1 MINIAFII
9 YRKWAFKILDLTL
22 HSLKKKYKFILLT
35 TSNCEVNL
43 KKYKYL
49 RVYKIN
55 PKNNLY
61 LKKILKKNNVK
72 IALFYGWS
80 WIIAKEIYKNFL
92 SLCLHPSDLPKYKGG
107 SPLQHQIINGV
118 KKSAVTIFQI
128 SEGIDS
134 GPIYKKKKLSLN
146 GDLKIIL
153 KRISL
158 IGYKITTNLLNDY
171 SNNKIL
177 FYNQK
182 KLKKFYKR
190 RKKKDSEFKLDQI
203 KKRKFLYFNNFIRA
217 LNHPSYPTAYFV
229 FKNKII
235 FVKKVIKIKKNKKIK
250 TINIIK
256 KIQSKI
262 NSNYIELKDSYAKI
276 RNGHIANY
284 Y

>member
-1 MINIAFII
+1 MTTIAFII
-9 YRKWAFKILDLTL
+9 YRKWAFKIFDLTL
-22 HSLKKKYKFILLT
+22 HSFKKKYKFILLT
-35 TSNCEVNL
+35 SFNCEVNL

-49 RVYKIN
+49 KVYKIN

-61 LKKILKKNNVK
+61 LKKILKKNKVK

-118 KKSAVTIFQI
+118 KESAVTIFKI
-128 SEGIDS
+128 SQGIDS
-134 GPIYKKKKLSLN
+134 GPIYKKKKLSLK

-153 KRISL
+153 RRISL
-158 IGYKITTNLLNDY
+158 IGSKITANLLYDY

-177 FYNQK
+177 FYKQK

-190 RKKKDSEFKLDQI
+190 RKKKDSEFKLNQI

-217 LNHPSYPTAYFV
+217 LNHPSYPIAYFI

-235 FVKKVIKIKKNKKIK
+235 FVKKVIKIKKNNKIK
-250 TINIIK
+250 TINNIK
-256 KIQSKI
+256 KIQNRMK
-262 NSNYIELKDSYAKI
+262 SNYIELKDSYAKI
-276 RNGHIANY
+276 TNGHIANY
-284 Y
+284 S